1 MCKIYATRKSDTMV
15 YIELDD
21 EAADF
26 WGVKKLPI
34 PKFEYAKTFRNMD
47 FLGAVAQWTDADRD
61 ETDAMLAV
69 PFTDSHITYSARPY

>member
-1 MCKIYATRKSDTMV
+1 MCKIYATRKSAKMV

-21 EAADF
+21 ETTNF

-34 PKFEYAKTFRNMD
+34 QKFEYAKMFHNMD
-47 FLGAVAQWTDADRD
+47 FLSAVAQWTDADRD